1 MKIGYIGLG
10 NMGRPIAANLAR
22 AGHEMIVFDLSRE
35 AVDCFVEEFDA
46 RPANGLESLAQ
57 AADII
62 ITIVPSGQDVRKIV
76 LGEKNGDDC
85 LLAGLDD
92 SKLFIDMSSSE
103 PTGTVNLGETL
114 KEHGISFIDAPVSGG
129 VKRAAAGTISIMV
142 GGEKA
147 SIERAQPLFQD
158 IGDDVFEC
166 GELGA
171 GHALK
176 ALNNMLSA
184 LSVFATTEA
193 LMIGKRF
200 GLDPAVMIDTINKSS
215 GRSNATELK
224 FHQFILNKDYG
235 SGFSNGLMLKDLTI
249 AQDLA
254 RSTGLSAP
262 CTALVRD
269 AFAEAVNHY
278 GPTSDHTEVA
288 RMLQEIRK
296 TAL

>member
-1 MKIGYIGLG
+1 M
-10 NMGRPIAANLAR
+10 
-22 AGHEMIVFDLSRE
+22 
-35 AVDCFVEEFDA
+35 
-46 RPANGLESLAQ
+46 
-57 AADII
+57 
-62 ITIVPSGQDVRKIV
+62 RKIV
-76 LGEKNGDDC
+76 LGENDGDDC

-103 PTGTVNLGETL
+103 PTGTVDLGNIL
-114 KEHGISFIDAPVSGG
+114 KERNISFIDAPVSGG
-129 VKRAAAGTISIMV
+129 VKRAIAGTISIMV
-142 GGEKA
+142 GGEKG
-147 SIERAQPLFQD
+147 SIERARPLFED
-158 IGDDVFEC
+158 VGDDIFEC

-215 GRSNATELK
+215 GRSNASELK
-224 FHQFILNKDYG
+224 FHQFILNENYG
-235 SGFSNGLMLKDLTI
+235 SGFSSGLMLKDLTI

-262 CTALVRD
+262 CAALVRD
-269 AFAEAVNHY
+269 AFAETVNHH
-278 GPTSDHTEVA
+278 GPTSDHTMIA
-288 RMLQEIRK
+288 RMLQDIRK
-296 TAL
+296 TDL

>member
-35 AVDCFVEEFDA
+35 AVDGFIEEFDV

-57 AADII
+57 ATDII
-62 ITIVPSGQDVRKIV
+62 ITIVPSGLDVRKIV

-103 PTGTVNLGETL
+103 PTGTVNLGETI
-114 KEHGISFIDAPVSGG
+114 KEHGVSFIDAPVSGG

-147 SIERAQPLFQD
+147 SIERARPLFQD

-166 GELGA
+166 GKLGA

-278 GPTSDHTEVA
+278 GANSDHTEVA
-288 RMLQEIRK
+288 RMLQEMRK
-296 TAL
+296 TAI